1 MNWSTILAASIWSL
15 TIAQADPVPQP
26 AAPPSETAKT
36 QIQTAD
42 EKAALEKFEKR
53 LAEVDAKMAAITDLS
68 ADFEQKKKTALLK
81 KPMLSSGSVLCKA
94 EKVLW
99 HTTQPRKNTMLV
111 ADGKVTVYY
120 PDDKLAEIY
129 SMGTQFRDAA
139 GGPLPRL
146 SKLRET
152 FDFVEVEAA
161 EFATGEDAK
170 TLASKIAIKL
180 TPRSDEL
187 KKHIASVRVLINE
200 SVPCA
205 DRIVLVDPEGDE
217 TELRFTKVEINKGVK
232 DEEVDLKLPEGT
244 KISTPTGSGK

>member
-1 MNWSTILAASIWSL
+1 MFAAPILAL

-26 AAPPSETAKT
+26 AAPTSETAKP
-36 QIQTAD
+36 QVQTAY

-99 HTTQPRKNTMLV
+99 QTIKPRLNTMLV
-111 ADGKVTVYY
+111 ADGKVTIYY

-152 FDFVEVEAA
+152 FDFVELDVAD
-161 EFATGEDAK
+161 FATGEDAK
-170 TLASKIAIKL
+170 TLAGKIAIKL
-180 TPRSDEL
+180 TPKTDEL

-200 SVPCA
+200 GVPCA

-232 DEEVDLKLPEGT
+232 DEELDLNLPQNT
-244 KISTPTGSGK
+244 KISTPTGTGK

>member
-1 MNWSTILAASIWSL
+1 MHWATICAAPILAL
-15 TIAQADPVPQP
+15 TIAHSDPVPQP
-26 AAPPSETAKT
+26 VIPTPEGVKT
-36 QIQTAD
+36 QVSD

-53 LAEVDAKMAAITDLS
+53 LAEVDAKMALITDLS

-81 KPMLSSGSVLCKA
+81 KPMLSSGTVVCKT

-99 HTTQPRKNTMLV
+99 QTIKPRKNTMLV
-111 ADGKVTVYY
+111 ADGKVTIYY

-146 SKLRET
+146 SKLKET
-152 FDFVEVEAA
+152 FDIAELDVG
-161 EFATGEDAK
+161 EFAKDMDAS
-170 TLASKIAIKL
+170 TLVNTIAIKL
-180 TPRSDEL
+180 TPKSDEL

-217 TELRFTKVEINKGVK
+217 TELRFSKVEINKGVK
-232 DEEVDLKLPEGT
+232 EEDLDLKLPQNT
-244 KISTPTGSGK
+244 KVSEPTATGR